1 MKERTPAYICTFH
14 FQPSDDRAFKMTFA
28 RVVRESFTLPA
39 SGTEPASYIR
49 IRGRLGRNNPYA
61 YLYRRGGKLYRSSSQ
76 DIRVEHAQSIDV
88 YTK

>member
-1 MKERTPAYICTFH
+1 MKQRTPAYICTFH

-28 RVVRESFTLPA
+28 RVVRESL
-39 SGTEPASYIR
+39 TEPGKYIR